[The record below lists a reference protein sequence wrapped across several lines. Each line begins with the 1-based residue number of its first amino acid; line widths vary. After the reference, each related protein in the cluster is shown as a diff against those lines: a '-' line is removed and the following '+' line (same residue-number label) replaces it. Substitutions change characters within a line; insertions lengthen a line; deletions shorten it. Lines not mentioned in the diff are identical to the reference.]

1 MPFYLSYRYRRGK
14 SIEKGRHTQTET
26 RCDKVR
32 AVMEKF
38 NVSCKTPRA
47 FGHTLFEDVPGDSE
61 STYKKAGR
69 CPDGLI
75 AKMQDDYY
83 ADVFPVSARD
93 YSVPAGRL
101 FVWEGGKKNAGYAV
115 RIKEK

>member
-1 MPFYLSYRYRRGK
+1 MF
-14 SIEKGRHTQTET
+14 
-26 RCDKVR
+26 
-32 AVMEKF
+32 
-38 NVSCKTPRA
+38 
-47 FGHTLFEDVPGDSE
+47 FEDSE